1 MLTVHANQLLVARKH
16 AFSSPISPQV
26 LNAFLSDAAIKTHMS
41 EYVHSANILVMPVHY
56 SPLLVYLV
64 RPQPWTYRYTDS
76 LKMLSMLWSI
86 IQCYTCVDYPNKN
99 VERIKKAREE
109 LVVQINDLNA
119 RMCETLQMDT
129 FFEQMET
136 FTIERINL
144 HETCLLRIFGM
155 DVPVLTP
162 MEFKPDV
169 SALEADARLKL
180 RGVTEHFFKTKE
192 RLMNVRLESD
202 DRYFTFDQ
210 NQENPYKGYM
220 CRKLAREYF
229 NCIKG

>member
-16 AFSSPISPQV
+16 PFSSPVHPQV
-26 LNAFLSDAAIKTHMS
+26 LNAFLSDPSIMTHVS
-41 EYVHSANILVMPVHY
+41 EYVHSANILVMPIHY
-56 SPLLVYLV
+56 SPLLIYLA

-76 LKMLSMLWSI
+76 LKMLTMLWSI
-86 IQCYTCVDYPNKN
+86 IQCYTCVDYPKKN
-99 VERIKKAREE
+99 AERITKAREE
-109 LVVQINDLNA
+109 LIVQIEALNE
-119 RMCETLQMDT
+119 RMRETLRMET

-144 HETCLLRIFGM
+144 HEVCLLRIFGM

-169 SALEADARLKL
+169 SALEAEARLKL
-180 RGVTEHFFKTKE
+180 GGVTEHFFKTKE
-192 RLMNVRLESD
+192 RLMNVRLETN
-202 DRYFTFDQ
+202 DRYFTLDQ

-220 CRKLAREYF
+220 CRKLALEYF